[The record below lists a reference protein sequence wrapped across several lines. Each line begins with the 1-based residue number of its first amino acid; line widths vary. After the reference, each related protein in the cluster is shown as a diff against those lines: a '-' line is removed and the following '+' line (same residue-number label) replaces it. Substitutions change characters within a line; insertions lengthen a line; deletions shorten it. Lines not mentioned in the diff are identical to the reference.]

1 MKINRFEKRFSL
13 SFFWILVLLF
23 ISILFN
29 IYHISKNGFFS
40 KAKNKLLKANVI
52 RVIDGD
58 TLDIEG
64 GERIRLYEINS
75 PEYPKGCLGIDAK
88 SRLEDLVLNKIISV
102 ERIGKDNFGRTLAY
116 LYVSNLSVNELM
128 LEEGLAVYFKGVTMT
143 KSSLILEQIQ
153 DKAKLAGR
161 GVWSS
166 YCETKKEGCIIKGNY
181 REASNSRIYHTPDCF
196 NYDKITIKPGTSDR
210 WFCTEDEAEE
220 AGFRKSK
227 DCP

>member
-1 MKINRFEKRFSL
+1 MKNIRFEKRLLL
-13 SFFWILVLLF
+13 SFFLVFVLLLF
-23 ISILFN
+23 SILLN
-29 IYHISKNGFFS
+29 VYLISKSGFFS
-40 KAKNKLLKANVI
+40 NAKNKLLKANVI

-64 GERIRLYEINS
+64 GERIRLYGVNS

-88 SRLEDLVLNKIISV
+88 ARLEELVLNTIISV

-116 LYVSNLSVNELM
+116 LYISNLSVDELM
-128 LEEGLAVYFKGVTMT
+128 LEEGLAVYFKGITIT
-143 KSSLILEQIQ
+143 KNSLLLEQIQ
-153 DKAKLAGR
+153 DKAKIAGR

-210 WFCTEDEAEE
+210 WFCTEDEAEK